1 MAAVEFGHD
10 GRGNYLGVSLID
22 VPDNNKSILFND
34 ILTTESS
41 LNPNNLIGVK
51 DYGLGLL
58 STEDR
63 NNALEYLGITEEML
77 EPGSGKEGPQGP
89 QGPAGPQ
96 GEKGDPGPIGPAGL
110 VWKGAFDYA
119 KTYYPDDAVGWNG
132 ASYYCIKEAEGND
145 PGVPDYWA
153 LLASVGA
160 RGPQGPIG
168 PQGPKGD
175 PGDPGKD
182 GEKGAQGPIGPDGKQ
197 GPPGVFDISSLTQDD
212 LRTLY
217 TKLKVFYP
225 QRYWVQR
232 LEFDTRG
239 SANSQRVR
247 IGDSNL
253 ALTVTP
259 SAVDYVRIDINRFDD
274 SKSAIYDVK
283 RSSNYDSS
291 MEGQSYNNYAFT
303 SALVTID
310 SVMYNEA
317 RESVFYSL
325 YDRTTN
331 EWYRCY
337 VTCIGSLRSNSV
349 GEYFLVETTKITNE
363 IKF

>member
-1 MAAVEFGHD
+1 MADVEFGHD
-10 GRGNYLGVSLID
+10 GRGHYLGVSLVD
-22 VPDNNKSILFND
+22 VPNDNKDIPFDS
-34 ILTTESS
+34 ILTTESQ
-41 LNPNNLIGVK
+41 LNPKNLAEVK
-51 DYGLGLL
+51 DYGLGFLG
-58 STEDR
+58 TEDR
-63 NNALEYLGITEEML
+63 AKALDYLGITEDML

-89 QGPAGPQ
+89 VGPQ
-96 GEKGDPGPIGPAGL
+96 GPQGDPGPIGPAGL
-110 VWKGAFDYA
+110 NWKGTFDYA
-119 KTYYPDDAVGWNG
+119 KTYYPDDAVGWKG
-132 ASYYCIKEAEGND
+132 ASYYCIQEAEGND
-145 PGVPDYWA
+145 PDVPEYWA

-168 PQGPKGD
+168 PQGPDGKQGI
-175 PGDPGKD
+175 PGKD
-182 GEKGAQGPIGPDGKQ
+182 GEQGLPGPDGKQ
-197 GPPGVFDISSLTQDD
+197 GPPGVFDISALSQDD

-217 TKLKVFYP
+217 SKLKVFYP

-259 SAVDYVRIDINRFDD
+259 SAVDYVKIDINRFDD